1 MKSSPNPVRSFIP
14 RAARHLPLGA
24 QRLHGSNVFPT
35 QNLTFKTGPGE
46 VVVLGGKDN
55 YPLVAQVFDKAGIK
69 KIAVIGWGS
78 QGPAQA
84 QNLRDTLKSISRSD
98 IKVCVGLRADSKSIP
113 AANAAGFTSKDGTL
127 GDPYKLAAES
137 DLIICLVAD
146 GGMVE
151 IYDEIL
157 SAAKP
162 GAIIG
167 ISHGFIV
174 GHLKS
179 FGGFLPQD
187 HDLIM
192 VAPKGMGPSVRKL
205 YVQGLETSGAGINS
219 SVAVHTSDPKRFEL
233 VREVANAW
241 SVAIGSPV
249 TFGTDFI
256 SEVTS
261 DLFGERA
268 ILLGGL
274 WGITEALYEYFFL
287 TRGGVPAAEA
297 FKLAVTGL
305 TGTVTKGI
313 AELGIDGFYKSLTS
327 SQKAQFDRAYA
338 IGYPVCDKIHG
349 EIYQSVANLEEIK
362 DVIKATERLKKEK
375 MRSVE
380 ATGDMWR
387 YAGEGGW
394 YGKNVPMSDDLAF
407 TAGIYVGA
415 MMAQLHT
422 LIHHGHAV
430 SETINE
436 SLIEAIDSLTP
447 FMHSRGVAF
456 MVHNCSTTAQL
467 GALKWGPKYREAL
480 AQMLKHPD
488 GELKGKDLASVMET
502 LADEDL
508 HADIKV
514 CFGLRP
520 SVRIDVS
527 LAG

>member
-1 MKSSPNPVRSFIP
+1 MKSRSTPTRSFIP

-35 QNLTFKTGPGE
+35 QNLSFKMGPGE
-46 VVVLGGKDN
+46 IVVLGGKGK
-55 YPLVAQVFDKAGIK
+55 YPLVAQVFDNAGIK

-84 QNLRDTLKSISRSD
+84 QNLRDTLKYINRSD
-98 IKVCVGLRADSKSIP
+98 IKVCVGLRSDSKSIP
-113 AANAAGFTSKDGTL
+113 AAKAAGFTSEDGTL
-127 GDPYKLAAES
+127 GDPYKLASES

-146 GGMVE
+146 GGMVD

-179 FGGFLPQD
+179 FNGFLPMD

-205 YVQGLETSGAGINS
+205 YVQGLETDGAGINS

-274 WGITEALYEYFFL
+274 WGITEALYDYFFL
-287 TRGGVPAAEA
+287 TRGNLPAAEA

-305 TGTVTKGI
+305 TGTVTKKI
-313 AELGIDGFYKSLTS
+313 AELGIDGFYKSLTP
-327 SQKAQFDRAYA
+327 SQKVQFDRAYA

-349 EIYQSVANLEEIK
+349 DIYQSVASLDEIK
-362 DVIKATERLKKEK
+362 DVIVATQRLKKEK
-375 MRSVE
+375 MKSVE

-387 YAGEGGW
+387 YAEQGKW
-394 YGKNVPMSDDLAF
+394 YGQKVPMSDDLAF
-407 TAGIYVGA
+407 TAGIYIGA

-422 LIHHGHAV
+422 LIHHGHPV

-447 FMHSRGVAF
+447 YMHSRGVAF

-467 GALKWGPKYREAL
+467 GALKWGPKYRDAL
-480 AQMLKHPD
+480 IEMFKHPER
-488 GELKGKDLASVMET
+488 ELKDKDLARVMKT
-502 LADEDL
+502 LQDADL
-508 HADIKV
+508 HADIKL

-520 SVRIDVS
+520 SVNIDVP
-527 LAG
+527 LAV